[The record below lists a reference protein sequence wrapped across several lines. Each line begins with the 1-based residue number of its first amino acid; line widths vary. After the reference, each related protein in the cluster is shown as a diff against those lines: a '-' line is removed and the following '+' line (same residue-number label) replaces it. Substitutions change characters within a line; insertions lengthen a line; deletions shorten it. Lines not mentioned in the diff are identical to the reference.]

1 MKMERGQQ
9 RIDRGVSSS
18 FHHVEI
24 WELSLKG
31 KRKKGFCIIIHQEMG
46 KMGKCKKT
54 CAMAFQGLW
63 FDHLTSILASNLLFK
78 IKKESNFGYVCK
90 LEILSCRALN
100 EIFHQLMGIFRGCC
114 SGSSNLWVESKCI

>member
-31 KRKKGFCIIIHQEMG
+31 KKKKGFCIIIHQEMG

-78 IKKESNFGYVCK
+78 LKRKATLAMYVNWK
-90 LEILSCRALN
+90 FFLAERSMKFFIN
-100 EIFHQLMGIFRGCC
+100 
-114 SGSSNLWVESKCI
+114 